1 MFLNGKKSRMQ
12 VFKQSVGVDISKSDF
27 VAYFEVMLSN
37 QRIKKIGRRKF
48 DNTPS
53 GAKRFVQWLV
63 KKSVK
68 DVLLEVVMEATGRYH
83 EVLAYHLYEGHYRVC
98 IVLPNRIK
106 YFARSLNQF
115 SKTDPID
122 AAVIARY
129 GLSQPLE
136 AWEPPREGMRRLR
149 ELSRER
155 QDLVKMKTQ
164 AINRLHAMRSSAK
177 LANSTIE
184 RLELQLAFFEQQ
196 IAVVEAE
203 MNQLSNQDQHLAYQ
217 VKQLTSIPN
226 IGTTSAYTILAETAG
241 FQLFSNRNQLIKY
254 AGLDVVENQSGT
266 SIEGRSRI
274 SKRGNANLRAALY
287 MPAVSALTKPSVFRD
302 TYQRHLDS
310 HKNKSKALMAV
321 QRKLLLV
328 AFGTHQSGQMYDEQQ
343 HRCRTSKQVGEH
355 KGSPTVAH
363 LVN

>member
-1 MFLNGKKSRMQ
+1 MQ

-27 VAYFEVMLSN
+27 VAYFEVRLSN
-37 QRIKKIGRRKF
+37 QRIKKIGQRKF

-53 GAKRFVQWLV
+53 GAKSFVQWLV
-63 KKSVK
+63 RRSIQ
-68 DVLLEVVMEATGRYH
+68 DVFLEVVMEATGRYH
-83 EVLAYHLYEGHYRVC
+83 EVLAYHLYDCHYRVC

-129 GLSQPLE
+129 GLCQSLE
-136 AWEPPREGMRRLR
+136 AWEPPSEGMRRLR

-155 QDLVKMKTQ
+155 QDLVKVKTQ

-177 LANSTIE
+177 LANSTIG
-184 RLELQLAFFEQQ
+184 RLEMQLTFFEQQ

-203 MNQLSNQDQHLAYQ
+203 MDQLSNQDQHLAYQ

-254 AGLDVVENQSGT
+254 AGLDVVENQSGS
-266 SIEGRSRI
+266 SIEGKSRI

-287 MPAVSALTKPSVFRD
+287 MPAVSALTKPSVFRT
-302 TYQRHLDS
+302 TYQRHLDR

-328 AFGTHQSGQMYDEQQ
+328 AFGVHQSQQMYDEQQ
-343 HRCRTSKQVGEH
+343 HRCRALKQVGEH